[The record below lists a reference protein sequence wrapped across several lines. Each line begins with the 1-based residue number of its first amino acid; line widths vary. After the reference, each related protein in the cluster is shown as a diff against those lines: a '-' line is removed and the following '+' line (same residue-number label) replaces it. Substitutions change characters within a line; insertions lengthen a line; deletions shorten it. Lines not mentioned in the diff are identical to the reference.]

1 LIRPFLFMRQDLK
14 PYIEQARRWRFHPE
28 EWVKAYW
35 PDLALSTQQ
44 KQALLELGKLIRA
57 KVKLAD
63 GEKLTKE
70 EAEYS
75 KKIGISIQSGNG
87 TGKDAWAA
95 IVNLFFLSS
104 FPYPKSICTANTKQQ
119 LRNVL
124 WSEMAKWM
132 RLAVKNEAGISA
144 LQELFEYQAEKIY
157 RKTEKGNEWFVEAV
171 TINTK
176 ASEEEQAESIAGR
189 HEDYQLVTV
198 DEASGIADAVF
209 KKLERT
215 LTRRLNI
222 FLIIFNPTRNKGYA
236 IDSQTD
242 PRFISLRWNAEDSEL
257 VTKEQI
263 DSIAEKYTKE
273 SNPYRI
279 GVLGL
284 PPLTETNTLIPRDWI
299 MDAIERVYTLDE
311 RDPVLKGVDVGSGGD
326 KSVTLTRHGIRV
338 KKITRSSVKDT
349 MTLVGQISTEIE
361 ADDPKMTFVDI
372 IGIGNGVYYRLRE
385 LGKKVLPV
393 DVRRTAKRP
402 ERFQRVRDEL
412 WWTLREQFENGTI
425 SIPNDRELVNQ
436 LDVMTYEPDST
447 GKIKIESKKSLRT
460 RGEHSPDEA
469 DALCMTYYL
478 PESTFRPQE
487 KDPYDDYKEKEPETS
502 WMAA

>member
-1 LIRPFLFMRQDLK
+1 MNQNLE
-14 PYIEQARRWRFHPE
+14 PYIKQVARWVLHPD
-28 EWVKAYW
+28 EWVSAYW
-35 PDLALSTQQ
+35 PDLRLSTQQ
-44 KQALLELGKLIRA
+44 KNAFKELGKLINA
-57 KVKLAD
+57 KIKVAEGGKLN
-63 GEKLTKE
+63 KE
-70 EAEYS
+70 EEKYS
-75 KKIGISIQSGNG
+75 KKIGLSIQSGNG

-95 IVNLFFLSS
+95 LANLFFLSN

-132 RLAVKNEAGISA
+132 RLSVKNENGVSV

-157 RKTEKGNEWFVEAV
+157 KKTEKGNEWFVEAV

-189 HEDYQLVTV
+189 HEDYQIVTV

-215 LTRRLNI
+215 LTRKLNLLI
-222 FLIIFNPTRNKGYA
+222 IIFNPTRNKGYA

-242 PRFISLRWNAEDSEL
+242 PRFVSMRWNAEDSEL
-257 VTKEQI
+257 VMKEQI
-263 DSIAEKYTKE
+263 DSIADKYTKE

-299 MDAIERVYTLDE
+299 MDAVERAYTIDE
-311 RDPVLKGVDVGSGGD
+311 FDPVLKGLDVGSGGD
-326 KSVTLTRHGIRV
+326 KSVTLTRRGIRV
-338 KKITRSSVKDT
+338 TKITRSSVKDT
-349 MTLVGQISTEIE
+349 MTLVGQVSMEIE
-361 ADDPKMTFVDI
+361 SDNPKMTYVDI
-372 IGIGNGVYYRLRE
+372 IGIGNGVYYRLQE

-393 DVRRTAKRP
+393 DVRRTAKKP

-412 WWTLREQFENGTI
+412 WWTLREQFEKGTI
-425 SIPNDRELVNQ
+425 SIPNDKDLIDQ

-460 RGEHSPDEA
+460 RGEKSPDEA

-487 KDPYDDYKEKEPETS
+487 IDPYEMEDKKVPETT